1 MRKCGGLVL
10 AVLLGACAHRPL
22 ETCEPT
28 RSLFIVSHG
37 WHSGVVVERGALVKR
52 LPALAAEIGHEGYV
66 EIGWGE
72 ERFYQARETTVGM
85 ALRALLQPNSSVL
98 QVVPFADSPRRYFA
112 GSEIVEVRTDDA
124 GYSAALAVMAATFKP
139 DLQRLGRSLYGEGW
153 FYSAEGSFHLFNT
166 CNTWVA
172 SVLERTPDC
181 LRAKGEASD

>member
-1 MRKCGGLVL
+1 MSRSS
-10 AVLLGACAHRPL
+10 VLLLTVLLSACAQREIRP
-22 ETCEPT
+22 CEPT
-28 RSLFIVSHG
+28 RTLYIVSHG
-37 WHSGVVVERGALVKR
+37 WHSGVVVEQADLVQQM
-52 LPALAAEIGHEGYV
+52 PALAPEIGRKRYV

-85 ALRALLQPNSSVL
+85 ALRAVLQPNSSVL

-112 GSEIVEVRTDDA
+112 GAEIVEVRTDDA

-153 FYSAEGSFHLFNT
+153 FYRAEGSFHLFNT